1 MTWLSRCPH
10 TGTSLS
16 SRLREALRDAQ
27 LIGASQGGAYPECGL
42 VTTSAVG
49 LPADAELF
57 VGQIPTGVFVPD
69 IPITTFFP
77 TGPLGTSAQ
86 LDERNATYWR
96 ASLYQVADAIRTGTI
111 TPDVSVIKVTTP
123 RDGHRSVAFHA
134 DYSIPL
140 FHASRGVVLEECSTA
155 PWLGPH
161 IPAEA
166 PHILDVVRGCEGP
179 IEHTKRPAPE
189 PTRIEIARSVANL
202 IPHGATIQLGL
213 GRWTNAVAAEVSK
226 RQDVRFHTGF
236 VGPWL
241 VDLLDGRPDNQA
253 DITTASIADDEG
265 VVELAARLHELAR
278 LRIEPATITH
288 HPDIL
293 RALQP
298 FVAIN
303 TAWEVDLEGQAN
315 TEYLAD
321 GHKTRRSGVAG
332 LWDFAPAA
340 ASQQN
345 GLSIVALP
353 ARAGD
358 RSRIVPRLPAP
369 HISLASDSIDVV
381 VTEHGVADLRGLS
394 PAERQRAM
402 IDVASPFDRP
412 GLLEA
417 VGG

>member
-10 TGTSLS
+10 TDGASLS

-42 VTTSAVG
+42 IAISAVD

-57 VGQIPTGVFVPD
+57 VGQIPIGVFVPD
-69 IPITTFFP
+69 ISITTFFP
-77 TGPLGTSAQ
+77 SGPIGTSEQ

-96 ASLYQVADAIRTGTI
+96 ASLYEVADAIRTGTI

-123 RDGHRSVAFHA
+123 RDGHRSMAFHA
-134 DYSIPL
+134 DYSIAL
-140 FHASRGVVLEECSTA
+140 FHASRGVVLEECLNA

-166 PHILDVVRGCEGP
+166 PHILDVVQGCERP
-179 IEHTKRPAPE
+179 VEHTESPAPE
-189 PTRIEIARSVANL
+189 PARMEIGRSVAGL
-202 IPHGATIQLGL
+202 IPQGATIQLGL

-241 VDLLDGRPDNQA
+241 VDLVDGRPGHRV

-265 VVELAARLHELAR
+265 VVGLAARLHELG
-278 LRIEPATITH
+278 LRVEPATVTH
-288 HPDIL
+288 HPDTL

-315 TEYLAD
+315 TEYLAV
-321 GHKTRRSGVAG
+321 GPKTRRSGVAG

-340 ASQQN
+340 ASQQD

-358 RSRIVPRLPAP
+358 RSRIVPSLPAP

-394 PAERQRAM
+394 PAERQRAI